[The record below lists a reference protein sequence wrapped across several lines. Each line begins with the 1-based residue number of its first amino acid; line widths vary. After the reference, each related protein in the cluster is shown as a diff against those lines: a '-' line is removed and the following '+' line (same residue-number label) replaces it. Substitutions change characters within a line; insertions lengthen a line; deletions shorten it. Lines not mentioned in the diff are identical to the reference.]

1 MRRTPASPGSTTSAS
16 RPYEELERAY
26 AEKRDFRCTAS
37 FSSLL
42 FHERRALRTGGF
54 FLGTPF
60 PDQVDRVDMLWAVL
74 ADVAC
79 ATYEQLWRLRELC
92 GHDRDY
98 ILGFEQATVLGLCRL
113 CSGALGAEAESG
125 PRGGALSYRPGE
137 GELIRRYLPVWNR
150 NRLAVNTMEAKN

>member
-1 MRRTPASPGSTTSAS
+1 
-16 RPYEELERAY
+16 
-26 AEKRDFRCTAS
+26 
-37 FSSLL
+37 
-42 FHERRALRTGGF
+42 
-54 FLGTPF
+54 
-60 PDQVDRVDMLWAVL
+60 MLWAVL

-98 ILGFEQATVLGLCRL
+98 ILGCGGGFRSETLCRMLADLSGLELRLLPGFEQATVLGLCRL

-125 PRGGALSYRPGE
+125 SQGGALCYRPGE